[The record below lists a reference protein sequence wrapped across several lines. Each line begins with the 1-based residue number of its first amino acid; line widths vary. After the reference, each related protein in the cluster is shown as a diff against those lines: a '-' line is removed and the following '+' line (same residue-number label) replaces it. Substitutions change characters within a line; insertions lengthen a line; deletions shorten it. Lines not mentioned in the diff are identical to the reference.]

1 MNPDRLL
8 EAWSVPCPAC
18 AAARGAPCR
27 SKSSQVA
34 YRRFVHAERSTLA
47 GAVAAELRL
56 LECYRSQDE
65 QHAEQL
71 AALLLVSK
79 HEAVSIALV
88 VALTHFADLEAARR
102 SEDDTSADLARQI
115 LRAP

>member
-1 MNPDRLL
+1 MNPDRLR
-8 EAWSVPCPAC
+8 EVWSVACPVC
-18 AAARGAPCR
+18 AAKRGAPCR

-34 YRRFVHAERSTLA
+34 YNRYVHVERSVLA
-47 GAVAAELRL
+47 DAVAAELRIH
-56 LECYRSQDE
+56 RVQDE
-65 QHAEQL
+65 QHVEQL
-71 AALLLVSK
+71 AALLLTSR